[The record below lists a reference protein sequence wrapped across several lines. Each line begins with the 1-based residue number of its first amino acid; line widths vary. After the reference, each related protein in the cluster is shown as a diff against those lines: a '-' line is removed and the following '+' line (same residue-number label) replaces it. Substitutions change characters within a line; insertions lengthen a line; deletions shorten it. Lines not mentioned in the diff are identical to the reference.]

1 MAHCTIHEWD
11 PNTDDWVEV
20 GADDDMYPAEW
31 SSPQDADRGMID
43 PKTEPGKIVTKTEP
57 GKIVTKIEP
66 GAQDETMLDLQDKIP
81 EAMLD
86 KIYAAL
92 QEKMMKKI
100 AMSVIR
106 PALHNGKGASSSSG
120 LTIATHV
127 SRYNPYAPRVFLH
140 DCKPSHPS
148 IIHFVVSSGVDRFPL
163 NISTHSYCIHP
174 GGTSSPFFKA
184 IHPRAH
190 GGLQGDP
197 GGVRQAPQMHRQRAP
212 GPSEIEGGCHQC
224 ASRFRHTPRA
234 HGGLDFFYNKLKRC
248 RPPFHMSM
256 HVPFTHGITT
266 NLSGVDRLST

>member
-1 MAHCTIHEWD
+1 MEWD
-11 PNTDDWVEV
+11 PNTDDWAEV
-20 GADDDMYPAEW
+20 GPDDEMYPAEW
-31 SSPQDADRGMID
+31 SSPQDADRGMIA
-43 PKTEPGKIVTKTEP
+43 PKTEP

-66 GAQDETMLDLQDKIP
+66 GAQNETTLEKSCADLQDKIP

-86 KIYAAL
+86 KICAAL

-100 AMSVIR
+100 AMSAIHR

-120 LTIATHV
+120 LAIATRV
-127 SRYNPYAPRVFLH
+127 STRSSEQYARYTPYAPRVFLH

-163 NISTHSYCIHP
+163 NISPHSYCIHP
-174 GGTSSPFFKA
+174 GGTSSPFFN
-184 IHPRAH
+184 PRAH

-197 GGVRQAPQMHRQRAP
+197 GGVRQAPQKHRQRAP
-212 GPSEIEGGCHQC
+212 GPSEIEGCCHQC

>member
-1 MAHCTIHEWD
+1 MEWD
-11 PNTDDWVEV
+11 PNTDDWAEV
-20 GADDDMYPAEW
+20 GPDDEMYPAEW
-31 SSPQDADRGMID
+31 SSPQDADRGMIA
-43 PKTEPGKIVTKTEP
+43 PKTEP

-66 GAQDETMLDLQDKIP
+66 GAQNETTLEKSCADLQDKIP

-86 KIYAAL
+86 KICDAL

-100 AMSVIR
+100 AMSAIHR

-120 LTIATHV
+120 LTIAT
-127 SRYNPYAPRVFLH
+127 RYSPYAPRVFLH

-163 NISTHSYCIHP
+163 NISPHSYCIHP
-174 GGTSSPFFKA
+174 GGTSSPFFN
-184 IHPRAH
+184 PRAH

-197 GGVRQAPQMHRQRAP
+197 GGVRQAPQKHRQRAP
-212 GPSEIEGGCHQC
+212 GPSEIEGCCHQC

>member
-1 MAHCTIHEWD
+1 MEWD
-11 PNTDDWVEV
+11 PNNDDWVEV
-20 GADDDMYPAEW
+20 GTDDEMYGAE
-31 SSPQDADRGMID
+31 RG
-43 PKTEPGKIVTKTEP
+43 KKNEPGKIVTKTEP
-57 GKIVTKIEP
+57 DKIVTKLEP
-66 GAQDETMLDLQDKIP
+66 GAQADKICEAMDKIP

-86 KIYAAL
+86 KICAAL
-92 QEKMMKKI
+92 QVKIMKNI
-100 AMSVIR
+100 ATSAIQR

-174 GGTSSPFFKA
+174 GGTSSSCFN
-184 IHPRAH
+184 PRAH
-190 GGLQGDP
+190 GGLQGDR

>member
-1 MAHCTIHEWD
+1 MEWD
-11 PNTDDWVEV
+11 PNTNDWAED

-31 SSPQDADRGMID
+31 SSPQDADRDMIA
-43 PKTEPGKIVTKTEP
+43 PKTEP

-100 AMSVIR
+100 AMSAIR

-163 NISTHSYCIHP
+163 NISPHSHCIHA
-174 GGTSSPFFKA
+174 GGTSSSCFN
-184 IHPRAH
+184 PRAH